1 MRISEVIRNYRKKEN
16 LTQEQV
22 ANYLNISTPAVN
34 KWENGHVKL
43 F

>member
-1 MRISEVIRNYRKKEN
+1 MRISEIIRNHRKKEN

-34 KWENGHVKL
+34 KWEN
-43 F
+43 